1 MPTKT
6 LGFCQPCLLLV
17 TRFHHFQNV
26 HARNGSF
33 NKYGHYVFS
42 TKMNFSTAATV
53 FMPTRYMYIY
63 QQCICKNM
71 KGKGNDKHLDYFIA
85 WME

>member
-63 QQCICKNM
+63 LYVYISTMYMQEHERKR
-71 KGKGNDKHLDYFIA
+71 
-85 WME
+85 E